1 MKRKERFHFIG
12 NALFHVCLEGKK
24 LCLGAR
30 FNTGNQAQEGR
41 LQAQCSVK

>member
-24 LCLGAR
+24 LCLGHALM
-30 FNTGNQAQEGR
+30 QEIKPKKADCKR
-41 LQAQCSVK
+41 SVQ